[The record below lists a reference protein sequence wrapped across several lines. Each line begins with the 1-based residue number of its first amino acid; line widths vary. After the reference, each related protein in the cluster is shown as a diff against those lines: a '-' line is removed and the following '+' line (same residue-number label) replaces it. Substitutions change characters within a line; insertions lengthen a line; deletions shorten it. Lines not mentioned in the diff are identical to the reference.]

1 MQDVWKFAVD
11 VNGALS
17 VMTSGITLML
27 KLYVISW
34 ALQEQV
40 CHYDRSYVIIIIIL
54 LSNDRDV

>member
-1 MQDVWKFAVD
+1 METFGCLEGETLVQDVWKFAVE

-27 KLYVISW
+27 KLYAISW

-40 CHYDRSYVIIIIIL
+40 CHHAAYY
-54 LSNDRDV
+54 

>member
-1 MQDVWKFAVD
+1 MQDVWKFAVE

-40 CHYDRSYVIIIIIL
+40 CHYDRS
-54 LSNDRDV
+54 